1 MDLGGGRERE
11 HRIVGVVS
19 NLAVTESH
27 RRHPAEHVLLPIAA
41 TDARNF
47 QLTVR
52 TDGLAGIEARVRGIT
67 RDIDPAIA
75 VEASSFG
82 DLVRQFNDYLGALP
96 ETLGTLAMFGG
107 IGCVVVVAIGIYGLV
122 AFEMRQ
128 RVGEYAVRL
137 ALGARVDRLL
147 RLVVRRVCLLI
158 VPGALIGLVLA
169 LGRLAFAGSCS
180 PAREIDV
187 VPILLIVTAFYAVIV
202 VIAAGVP
209 ALRVLRANPARVL
222 NG

>member
-1 MDLGGGRERE
+1 MVWRASRRGSE
-11 HRIVGVVS
+11 
-19 NLAVTESH
+19 ESRGTLTLRSPS
-27 RRHPAEHVLLPIAA
+27 RRL
-41 TDARNF
+41 
-47 QLTVR
+47 
-52 TDGLAGIEARVRGIT
+52 
-67 RDIDPAIA
+67 
-75 VEASSFG
+75 SFG

-158 VPGALIGLVLA
+158 VPGALVGLVLCLGWIA
-169 LGRLAFAGSCS
+169 L
-180 PAREIDV
+180 
-187 VPILLIVTAFYAVIV
+187 
-202 VIAAGVP
+202 AGV
-209 ALRVLRANPARVL
+209 VH
-222 NG
+222 